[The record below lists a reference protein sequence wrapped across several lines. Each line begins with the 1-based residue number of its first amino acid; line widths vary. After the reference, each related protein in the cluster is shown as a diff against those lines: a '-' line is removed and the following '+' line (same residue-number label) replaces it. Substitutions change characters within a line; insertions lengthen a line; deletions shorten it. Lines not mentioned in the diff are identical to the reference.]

1 LVSELESIIAY
12 CHAEGRVC
20 PLPKSW
26 DRLWRIL
33 TSRRRGDE
41 TKSPPMPLILSAWWD
56 TTDEQKRD
64 CLIRQLTWASD
75 HGVLDRADEFLF
87 QLPESEWHLEGRSW

>member
-1 LVSELESIIAY
+1 
-12 CHAEGRVC
+12 
-20 PLPKSW
+20 
-26 DRLWRIL
+26 
-33 TSRRRGDE
+33 
-41 TKSPPMPLILSAWWD
+41 MPLILSAWWD